1 MLTDVVPKAMCLV
14 TCCLLSFS
22 WSRKLLELMLCYLNV
37 DIIMSTLLVFG
48 LNE

>member
-1 MLTDVVPKAMCLV
+1 MLTDVVPKAMCLATAV
-14 TCCLLSFS
+14 FCFS
-22 WSRKLLELMLCYLNV
+22 RSRKLLELMLCYLNV